1 MPRRERPLESED
13 SPLLRFAGD
22 LRRLRRRA
30 GEPTYRELG
39 KRTNYSAAA
48 LSEAVS
54 GRRLPSLAVTVA
66 FVRACD
72 GDADAWSARWREL
85 AAGQPGA
92 PGEAPPP
99 YVGLAAYQVEDAD
112 RFFGRE
118 ALTETLLALVEE
130 RPFVGVFGAS
140 GAGKSSLLRAGLAAR
155 SPRAAL
161 VVTPGA
167 DPVDEFAVAVAA
179 LADEPA
185 GRVRDDL
192 AADPQALRGWLAK
205 AADDLLLV
213 VDQFEECF
221 TLCDDT
227 GRDWLIRALTL
238 AAGPRSRVVIG
249 VRADFYGHCGAH
261 PDLVAALHRA
271 QLLVG
276 PMSIEEFRWA
286 VTEPATRAGASLE
299 TALVARLVSDVAG
312 QPAALPLVS
321 HTLAEAWRRRRG
333 LALTLTG
340 YEDVGGIR
348 YALARTAEETF
359 GALDEPGQ
367 AAARRLFLRL
377 VVPGDG
383 TEDTKRRVP
392 RSDLDTPDELL
403 ERLAAAR
410 LISIDRDGVEPAHEA
425 LLHAW
430 PRLAGW
436 IAHDREDLRTQ
447 HRIAEATTVWEA
459 HGRDPDTLYR
469 GARLE
474 QAARLRERLTARE
487 AAFVDA
493 GLAAERAVVVAR
505 RRSARRRSMLMIGLA
520 VLTVLLAG
528 TSIVA
533 VAAQRSATL
542 QRNEAL
548 SLRATDTARGLLG
561 SRPYEAEALALA
573 AYRVAPTAESRDMLV
588 LAHAAAESTTLGMG
602 YVTTPGRIAI
612 TMQPAFGDRPAT
624 EQLWRPSNGS
634 WTPAGELPSGKDS
647 FLYAMSADD
656 RSALYWSGDRSILW
670 DLADPDRPRRIE
682 VPARLRMVNDIAR
695 DGSLMAGVS
704 ADKAALVWQVSDGQL
719 RRLPPT
725 GVNGTALL
733 PDGAG
738 VVVGR
743 RDGNGFVL
751 EQWTLDGS
759 LVATLLRSTYSM
771 SPFTG
776 AGGLIAAAHENGEV
790 MLLDAGDPFR
800 VRTVARI
807 DGVGYPPMVTFD
819 PAGRTVALTDS
830 DHVRLVSAASGETLM
845 SLESQGLNLYSP
857 RIEDDRVAVLQG
869 RGALWRLDSDLDRVI
884 REVCA
889 ARPLAVD
896 WDRYFP
902 GTGPRRLCS

>member
-1 MPRRERPLESED
+1 MPRRERPLGSED

-22 LRRLRRRA
+22 LRRLRRSA
-30 GEPTYRELG
+30 GEPTYRDLG

-48 LSEAVS
+48 LSEAVA

-72 GDADAWSARWREL
+72 GDAAAWTERWREL

-118 ALTETLLALVEE
+118 ALTATLLALVEE
-130 RPFVGVFGAS
+130 RPFAGVFGAS

-155 SPRAAL
+155 SPRTAL

-167 DPVDEFAVAVAA
+167 DPVGELAVALAV

-221 TLCDDT
+221 TLCDDA
-227 GRDWLIRALTL
+227 GRDWLIRALTV
-238 AAGPRSRVVIG
+238 AAGPHSRVVIG

-261 PDLVAALHRA
+261 PELVAALHRA

-276 PMSIEEFRWA
+276 PMSTEEFRWA

-340 YEDVGGIR
+340 YEDVGGVR
-348 YALARTAEETF
+348 HALARSAEETF
-359 GALDEPGQ
+359 GELDEDGR
-367 AAARRLFLRL
+367 AAARGLFLRL

-383 TEDTKRRVP
+383 TEDTKRRVS
-392 RSDLDTPDELL
+392 RADLDVPDALL
-403 ERLAAAR
+403 DRLAAAR
-410 LISIDRDGVEPAHEA
+410 LISIDRDGVELVHEA

-436 IAHDREDLRTQ
+436 LARDRDDLRTL
-447 HRIAEATTVWEA
+447 HRIAEETAVWEA
-459 HGRDPDTLYR
+459 HGRDPDTLQR

-474 QAARLRERLTARE
+474 QAARLRNRLNRREREFL
-487 AAFVDA
+487 DA
-493 GLAAERAVVVAR
+493 GLAAEEEAAAAG
-505 RRSARRRSMLMIGLA
+505 RRSARRLRRLVAGLA
-520 VLTVLLAG
+520 VITVLLAG
-528 TSIVA
+528 TAITA
-533 VAAQRSATL
+533 VAAQRSATA

-548 SLRATDTARGLLG
+548 SLRAVDTARGMLK
-561 SRPYEAEALALA
+561 SRPHDAEALALA

-588 LAHAAAESTTLGMG
+588 LAHAASSATTLGLG
-602 YVTTPGRIAI
+602 YATTPGRIAI
-612 TMQPAFGDRPAT
+612 TRQPPYGGRPAT

-634 WTPAGELPSGKDS
+634 WAPAGELPTGDM
-647 FLYAMSADD
+647 FLYG
-656 RSALYWSGDRSILW
+656 RSEDETVALYGGGPGSVLW
-670 DLADPDRPRRIE
+670 DLSDLDSPRRIPT
-682 VPARLRMVNDIAR
+682 PADLPLVESMDR
-695 DGSLMAGVS
+695 DGSVVSGVTG
-704 ADKAALVWQVSDGQL
+704 DHAAVLWRVGERAP
-719 RRLPPT
+719 RRLPAT
-725 GVNGTALL
+725 DVESTALL
-733 PDGAG
+733 PDGSG
-738 VVVGR
+738 LVVCR
-743 RDGNGFVL
+743 RQDGSFVL
-751 EQWTLDGS
+751 ERWTVDGAR
-759 LVATLLRSTYSM
+759 VATLFRSPYRM
-771 SPFTG
+771 SPY
-776 AGGLIAAAHENGEV
+776 AGPDGMVVAIAESGEV
-790 MLLDAGDPFR
+790 VMVDAGDPAD
-800 VRTVARI
+800 VRTVARVE
-807 DGVGYPPMVTFD
+807 GLGYPSTVTFD
-819 PAGRTVALTDS
+819 PAGRTLALTDF
-830 DHVRLVSAASGETLM
+830 DRVVLVSVATGEPLI
-845 SLESQGLNLYSP
+845 SLDAQGLGLGFP
-857 RIEDDRVAVLQG
+857 RIEDGRIAVLASG
-869 RGALWRLDSDLDRVI
+869 DLWHLDSDVARVI
-884 REVCA
+884 GEVCA
-889 ARPLAVD
+889 GRPLSVD
-896 WDRYFP
+896 WERHFP
-902 GTGPRRLCS
+902 GAGPRRLCP

>member
-22 LRRLRRRA
+22 LRRLRRDS

-54 GRRLPSLAVTVA
+54 GRRLPSLAVTLA

-72 GDADAWSARWREL
+72 GDADEWTARWREL
-85 AAGQPGA
+85 AAAQPGG
-92 PGEAPPP
+92 PGESAPP

-118 ALTETLLALVEE
+118 ALTATLLALVED
-130 RPFVGVFGAS
+130 RPFAGVFGAS

-155 SPRAAL
+155 SPRTTL

-167 DPVDEFAVAVAA
+167 DPVDEFAVALAT

-185 GRVRDDL
+185 GRVREDL
-192 AADPQALRGWLAK
+192 AAGPQALRGWLAK
-205 AADDLLLV
+205 AADDLLVV

-227 GRDWLIRALTL
+227 GRDWLIRALTQ

-261 PDLVAALHRA
+261 PELVAALHRA

-276 PMSIEEFRWA
+276 PMSTEEFRWA

-299 TALVARLVSDVAG
+299 TALVARLISDVAG

-348 YALARTAEETF
+348 HALARTAEETY
-359 GALDEPGQ
+359 GDLGEDDQG
-367 AAARRLFLRL
+367 AARHLFLRL

-392 RSDLDTPDELL
+392 RAGLGTPDALL

-410 LISIDRDGVEPAHEA
+410 LISLDRDGVELAHEA

-436 IAHDREDLRTQ
+436 IDRDRDDLRTQ
-447 HRIAEATTVWEA
+447 HRIAEATALWEA
-459 HGRDPDTLYR
+459 HGRDPDSLYR

-474 QAARLRERLTARE
+474 EAARLRERLTAPERE
-487 AAFVDA
+487 FVDA
-493 GLAAERAVVVAR
+493 GLAAEQATMAAG
-505 RRSARRRSMLMIGLA
+505 RRSARRLRRLVAGLA
-520 VLTVLLAG
+520 VLAVLLAG
-528 TSIVA
+528 TAIA
-533 VAAQRSATL
+533 AFTAQRAATA

-548 SLRATDTARGLLG
+548 SLRAVDAARGLLETK
-561 SRPYEAEALALA
+561 PHEAEALALA

-588 LAHAAAESTTLGMG
+588 LAHAASAATTLGLG
-602 YVTTPGRIAI
+602 YATTPGRAAI
-612 TMQPAFGDRPAT
+612 TRQPAYGGRPAS
-624 EQLWRPSNGS
+624 ELLWRPSNGS
-634 WTPAGELPSGKDS
+634 WEPAGELPTGEM
-647 FLYAMSADD
+647 FLYGQSADE
-656 RSALYWSGDRSILW
+656 RVALYGGGPGSVLW
-670 DLADPDRPRRIE
+670 DLSDLDRPRRIPT
-682 VPARLRMVNDIAR
+682 PADLPLVESMDRT
-695 DGSLMAGVS
+695 GSLTAGVV
-704 ADKAALVWQVSDGQL
+704 AGQAVIL
-719 RRLPPT
+719 WRVGDRAVRRLPAPD
-725 GVNGTALL
+725 VQSTALM
-733 PDGAG
+733 PDGSG
-738 VVVGR
+738 VVVCRRVGGR
-743 RDGNGFVL
+743 FVL
-751 EQWTLDGS
+751 ELWTLDGA
-759 LVATLLRSTYSM
+759 VVSTWFSSPYRM
-771 SPFTG
+771 SPY
-776 AGGLIAAAHENGEV
+776 AGPDGTVVAILESGEV
-790 MLLDAGDPFR
+790 VIIDAADPGAARTLAR
-800 VRTVARI
+800 V
-807 DGVGYPPMVTFD
+807 DGLGFPSMVTFD
-819 PAGRTVALTDS
+819 PTGQTLALTDF
-830 DHVRLVSAASGETLM
+830 DRVVLVSVASGELLI
-845 SLESQGLNLYSP
+845 SLDAQGLDLAFP
-857 RIEDDRVAVLQG
+857 RIEDGRIAVLAAG
-869 RGALWRLDSDLDRVI
+869 DLWRLDSDLDRVI
-884 REVCA
+884 RELCA
-889 ARPLAVD
+889 DRPLVVD

-902 GTGPRRLCS
+902 GAGPKRLCL